1 MIAMTTMFRYGVLI
15 LENCFIK
22 TRQGLIKFLMFVLL
36 KKVGLMN
43 SGQLELNTSATGI
56 GRKVKNKKEFLEVM
70 NKQVLH
76 ALQLMIK
83 EIAMPVLQIR

>member
-1 MIAMTTMFRYGVLI
+1 M
-15 LENCFIK
+15 E
-22 TRQGLIKFLMFVLL
+22 
-36 KKVGLMN
+36 LMN

-83 EIAMPVLQIR
+83 EIAMPVLQIRWFIFGKRIK